1 MPRVRGIGVAKS
13 LAFFFFDHML
23 IKFFGY
29 KCPLCLHP
37 ALKYLPLPSKYI
49 NDYKKS
55 GGKLDPKEAET
66 LNIKNYQCPTC
77 LGSDRD
83 RLIYLYLQKLF
94 KSYDN
99 SKRLNI
105 LDFAPCPPLTKRIK
119 TNLDSFNK
127 TYNYRTADL
136 YEPNVDDKV
145 DIMDMSIYKEDS
157 FDIIICSHV
166 LEHVRDDTKGMHEIK
181 RILNSYGKAILLVPI
196 NLNQENT
203 DEDPNLSDDQEKIRR
218 FGQAN
223 HVRQYSKSG
232 FVARLNKVGFS
243 VQEVGIKQLG
253 KQNLKKNALTK
264 SSCLYVCSKI

>member
-1 MPRVRGIGVAKS
+1 MKIRGIGVLKS
-13 LAFFFFDHML
+13 VITNWYNRFT
-23 IKFFGY
+23 INFFGY

-37 ALKYLPLPSKYI
+37 TFKYLTLPTCYI

-55 GGKLDPKEAET
+55 GGKLDPKRAET
-66 LNIKNYQCPTC
+66 LNIENYQCPTC

-94 KSYDN
+94 DSYDN

-105 LDFAPCPPLTKRIK
+105 LDFAPCPPLTKRII
-119 TNLDSFNK
+119 TNLDGSNK
-127 TYNYRTADL
+127 KYNYRTADL

-145 DIMDMSIYKEDS
+145 DIMNLYIYKENS

-166 LEHVRDDTKGMHEIK
+166 LEHVRDDTKAIYELK
-181 RILNSYGKAILLVPI
+181 RILKSDGNLILLVPI

-203 DEDPNLSDDQEKIRR
+203 DEDPNLSDIQEKIRR

-232 FVARLNKVGFS
+232 FVERLDKVGFS
-243 VQEVGIKQLG
+243 VKEVGINQLG
-253 KQNLKKNALTK
+253 KQNFKKNALTK
-264 SSCLYVCSKI
+264 SSCLYVCSKF